1 MDHSVFIFDL
11 HNTLYDEVMEYGLAM
26 RDAMDFI
33 LETAQKQGTNLSHET
48 LAKDIENAHRASMS
62 DWDNRIWASLPCLQD
77 IKAAS
82 GDIDDFTNAIITRRK
97 KRSKDETRKTQ
108 YKQTIAAIRT
118 LKDDGHSV
126 YLATEG
132 TENAV
137 SEALI
142 WLDIDALF
150 DGIYCRP
157 FEHDRAAIKTRAFYP
172 DPVLPDIA
180 LEKPNALIIGQII
193 LDHAKQHH
201 AIAPHTTWQDVFS
214 LQQNNATDDLAIT
227 IPDAQSQ
234 AHLAS
239 MQRAITSHLTLNKS
253 DAAPILKTLLSKSW
267 FIGDSFFKDGLM
279 AANANV
285 NFIHAAYGKKC
296 QSDREG
302 DFKVAKKTLMD
313 VTGWDKS
320 VMQMT
325 QEAEKIPALES
336 RINTAY
342 VCENSLQD
350 FIDSPLYQKEST
362 AS

>member
-1 MDHSVFIFDL
+1 MANS
-11 HNTLYDEVMEYGLAM
+11 
-26 RDAMDFI
+26 
-33 LETAQKQGTNLSHET
+33 
-48 LAKDIENAHRASMS
+48 ASRTH
-62 DWDNRIWASLPCLQD
+62 WENRIGVSLPSLQD
-77 IKAAS
+77 IKPAS
-82 GDIDDFTNAIITRRK
+82 GDIDDFPNAIITRRK

-132 TENAV
+132 TKNAV

-142 WLDIDALF
+142 WLGIDTLF
-150 DGIYCRP
+150 DGTYCRP
-157 FEHDRAAIKTRAFYP
+157 FEHDCAAIQTRAFYP

-214 LQQNNATDDLAIT
+214 LQPNNATDDLAIT

-296 QSDREG
+296 QSGREG
-302 DFKVAKKTLMD
+302 DFKVAKQTLMD